1 MGNDGQSGIRWNRL
15 LILEEAIDDFIDG
28 AVSTYRYNR
37 FCSSLECFPSQLG
50 RMSGCAGFENFRAF
64 RQIGRCS
71 TASARVQNSDCP
83 HHQSPFSYNVCRFMY
98 KAAFYDLDGTLLSC
112 NLVTMHAYY
121 ARNDRSLLK
130 SVYQFTKVLLS
141 VPVLFGLDLYS
152 RSLFNKFSF
161 RAYRG
166 MHRDRLIG
174 LADDLFEVT
183 LKPSIFPKA
192 QALIDTTRALGY
204 RNVLVTG
211 TLDFT
216 IRPIALHFG
225 IEEVICNRLEFK
237 DHIASGRFLPPLI
250 AESEK
255 AHSIREYAEEENIDL
270 TQSCAFSDSSADLPM
285 LSAVGHPVATN
296 PTRRLRRVA
305 MEKNWPI
312 LELRETSTNFP
323 PFLSV
328 AKVH

>member
-1 MGNDGQSGIRWNRL
+1 MN
-15 LILEEAIDDFIDG
+15 
-28 AVSTYRYNR
+28 
-37 FCSSLECFPSQLG
+37 
-50 RMSGCAGFENFRAF
+50 
-64 RQIGRCS
+64 
-71 TASARVQNSDCP
+71 
-83 HHQSPFSYNVCRFMY
+83 

-130 SVYQFTKVLLS
+130 SVYQFTKVVLS
-141 VPVLFGLDLYS
+141 VPVLFVLDLYS
-152 RSLFNKFSF
+152 RSTFNVFSF

-183 LKPSIFPKA
+183 LKPSIFPQA
-192 QALIDTTRALGY
+192 EALIDCTRRLGY

-225 IEEVICNRLEFK
+225 FDEVICNRLEFRN
-237 DHIASGRFLPPLI
+237 HVATGRVLPPLL
-250 AESEK
+250 AENEK
-255 AHSIREYAEEENIDL
+255 ARSIREYAAEEGIDL
-270 TQSCAFSDSSADLPM
+270 GDSCAFSDSSADVPM

-296 PTRRLRRVA
+296 PTRRLRRIAVQRG
-305 MEKNWPI
+305 WPI
-312 LELRETSTNFP
+312 LELREASSSFP
-323 PFLSV
+323 PFLRP
-328 AKVH
+328 AKVT

>member
-1 MGNDGQSGIRWNRL
+1 M
-15 LILEEAIDDFIDG
+15 
-28 AVSTYRYNR
+28 T
-37 FCSSLECFPSQLG
+37 
-50 RMSGCAGFENFRAF
+50 GFMN
-64 RQIGRCS
+64 
-71 TASARVQNSDCP
+71 
-83 HHQSPFSYNVCRFMY
+83 

-112 NLVTMHAYY
+112 NLVTMYAYY
-121 ARNDRSLLK
+121 ARNDRSPVK
-130 SVYQFTKVLLS
+130 SVYQFMKVLLS

-152 RSLFNKFSF
+152 RSAFNVFSF

-225 IEEVICNRLEFK
+225 IDEVICNRLEFRN
-237 DHIASGRFLPPLI
+237 HIATGKVLPPLL
-250 AESEK
+250 AENEK
-255 AHSIREYAEEENIDL
+255 AVSIRDYAAQENIDL
-270 TQSCAFSDSSADLPM
+270 RESCAFSDSNSDVPM
-285 LSAVGHPVATN
+285 LSAVGYPVATN
-296 PTRRLRRVA
+296 PSRRLRRVA
-305 MEKNWPI
+305 LQNNWPI
-312 LELRETSTNFP
+312 LELREESPKFP
-323 PFLSV
+323 PFLRT
-328 AKVH
+328 AKVL